1 MTNIE
6 RTISVTIGVAGV
18 IWAFLPG
25 VSFYPGGLGISD
37 PTKPIPKWFGRLWFS
52 ALGFWFIYG
61 GLTGGV
67 PLLAEKVVAVGIG
80 LTIIIAGVATKK
92 SHTDAASMTERGN
105 APSVPKRFGGLLFLV
120 VGLLFILG
128 GLALKR

>member
-1 MTNIE
+1 
-6 RTISVTIGVAGV
+6 V
-18 IWAFLPG
+18 
-25 VSFYPGGLGISD
+25 
-37 PTKPIPKWFGRLWFS
+37 
-52 ALGFWFIYG
+52 
-61 GLTGGV
+61 
-67 PLLAEKVVAVGIG
+67 LAEKVVAVVIG

-92 SHTDAASMTERGN
+92 SHTDATSMTGRGS